1 LACYGLLAVLVDGSE
16 SSMKALRWALEN
28 ADKVIAVFL
37 IDERAF
43 KGLNEEMGRALERFM
58 EWEAELLREEV
69 EEMGAELK
77 VIRGEGPKDV
87 MEWAGEKGV
96 DAVVVGVTSVP
107 GFEDVMY
114 QRRIESHVRGVPVL
128 MIPSH

>member
-1 LACYGLLAVLVDGSE
+1 MSCYGLLAVLVDGSE
-16 SSMKALRWALEN
+16 SSMKALQWALQN
-28 ADKVIAVFL
+28 AERVVAVFL
-37 IDERAF
+37 IDERSF
-43 KGLNEEMGRALERFM
+43 KGLNDEMARALERFM
-58 EWEAELLREEV
+58 EWEAALLEEEV
-69 EEMGAELK
+69 SEMGAELK

-87 MEWAGEKGV
+87 MEWAEKEGV

-107 GFEDVMY
+107 GFEEIMY